1 MAKRAGKATAGARRS
16 KGSKPGKPK
25 KPAKPKKLAK
35 PKKSRQPKKP
45 RPPKK
50 HRGPL
55 IIDRAAP
62 AALLEAK
69 RKTRE
74 SLDARERDLTF
85 VTLLGRESNW
95 VRRALPA

>member
-1 MAKRAGKATAGARRS
+1 
-16 KGSKPGKPK
+16 
-25 KPAKPKKLAK
+25 
-35 PKKSRQPKKP
+35 
-45 RPPKK
+45 
-50 HRGPL
+50 L